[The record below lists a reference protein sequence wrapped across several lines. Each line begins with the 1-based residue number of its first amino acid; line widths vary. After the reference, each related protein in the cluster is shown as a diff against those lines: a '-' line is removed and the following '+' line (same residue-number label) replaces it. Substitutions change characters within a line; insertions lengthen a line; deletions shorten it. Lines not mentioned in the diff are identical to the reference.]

1 MYQKITSFLSSSNTK
16 YWAKTLSKFLS
27 AQLIIQALM
36 AVSGIIIIRTLS
48 KEQYAYFTIANSL
61 QATMNLLSNSGIS
74 IGLLAIGGRI
84 WQDYYEMGKLV
95 TTVLK
100 LRFFLALLVVPIVT
114 LVLVWLLI
122 NAGASISYAI
132 LIAIAVLIELFFYFY
147 ITVFQIN
154 LKLHSLFNKI
164 QQQEIIVQ
172 FTRLSLIFIG
182 YATVLNALI
191 ATCIS
196 TIATGINFW
205 LLKKSTKQ
213 FFEPQAPLSLEYR
226 KELIQIFKYRFAPA
240 LFNVVQ
246 GQITIWIIT
255 IFGSTENIAEV
266 GALSRLAILFSVFF
280 AVIQNI
286 VSPSIAKCQSL
297 PLLKKRYILLI
308 VSSLVITLPLILF
321 SYFFPSLLLLILGNN
336 YSHLV
341 QEVFLMMLSSVLVV
355 FNRIS
360 HSVNA
365 SKGWIKD
372 TWKIIP
378 LTIIIQILAVF
389 LLNLSEIKGVIFFGI
404 LSQLSP
410 LILNLYMNYLGLSGH
425 PNYYLKAKL

>member
-1 MYQKITSFLSSSNTK
+1 
-16 YWAKTLSKFLS
+16 
-27 AQLIIQALM
+27 M

-196 TIATGINFW
+196 TID
-205 LLKKSTKQ
+205 
-213 FFEPQAPLSLEYR
+213 
-226 KELIQIFKYRFAPA
+226 
-240 LFNVVQ
+240 
-246 GQITIWIIT
+246 
-255 IFGSTENIAEV
+255 
-266 GALSRLAILFSVFF
+266 
-280 AVIQNI
+280 
-286 VSPSIAKCQSL
+286 
-297 PLLKKRYILLI
+297 
-308 VSSLVITLPLILF
+308 
-321 SYFFPSLLLLILGNN
+321 GN
-336 YSHLV
+336 
-341 QEVFLMMLSSVLVV
+341 
-355 FNRIS
+355 
-360 HSVNA
+360 
-365 SKGWIKD
+365 
-372 TWKIIP
+372 
-378 LTIIIQILAVF
+378 
-389 LLNLSEIKGVIFFGI
+389 
-404 LSQLSP
+404 
-410 LILNLYMNYLGLSGH
+410 
-425 PNYYLKAKL
+425 